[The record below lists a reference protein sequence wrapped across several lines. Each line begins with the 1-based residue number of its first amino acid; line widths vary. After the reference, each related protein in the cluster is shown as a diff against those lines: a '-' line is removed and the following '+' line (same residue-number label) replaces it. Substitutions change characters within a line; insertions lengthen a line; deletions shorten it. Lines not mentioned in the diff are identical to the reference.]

1 MSDVK
6 KDVQKFDTKKVEEG
20 VVEVGKKFKEALSN
34 VARHLPLANLSR
46 NRQKDSFTIEIDLPG
61 VKKEDINVSIEG
73 DYLIVTA
80 ERKMKEEVKKEDYY
94 LMESAFGKYARSF
107 YLPEDIDRDS
117 IDAHYENGRLIITF
131 EKVAAKKRRDIA
143 VK

>member
-6 KDVQKFDTKKVEEG
+6 KELKNVEKKIEEG
-20 VVEVGKKFKEALSN
+20 VVEVGKKFKETLAN
-34 VARHLPLANLSR
+34 VASHLPPANLSR
-46 NRQKDSFTIEIDLPG
+46 NREKESFTVEIDLPG

-80 ERKMKEEVKKEDYY
+80 ERKMREEVKKEDYY

-107 YLPEDIDRDS
+107 YLPEEIDRDT
-117 IDAHYENGRLIITF
+117 IDARYENGRLMITF

>member
-1 MSDVK
+1 MSDIKNEVQNVEK
-6 KDVQKFDTKKVEEG
+6 KIEEG
-20 VVEVGKKFKEALSN
+20 VVETGRKLKEALSN
-34 VARHLPLANLSR
+34 VASHLPLANLSR
-46 NRQKDSFTIEIDLPG
+46 NRQKDTFTVEVDLPG

-73 DYLIVTA
+73 DYLTVTA

-94 LMESAFGKYARSF
+94 LMESAFGKYTRSF

-117 IDAHYENGRLIITF
+117 IEAHYENGRLIITF
-131 EKVAAKKRRDIA
+131 EKVVAKKRRDIA

>member
-1 MSDVK
+1 MSDMKNEVQNVEK
-6 KDVQKFDTKKVEEG
+6 KIEEG
-20 VVEVGKKFKEALSN
+20 VVETGRKLKEALSN
-34 VARHLPLANLSR
+34 VASHLPLANLSR
-46 NRQKDSFTIEIDLPG
+46 NRQKDTFTVEVDLPG

-73 DYLIVTA
+73 DYLTVTA
-80 ERKMKEEVKKEDYY
+80 ERKMKEKVKKEDYY
-94 LMESAFGKYARSF
+94 LMESAFGKYTRSF

-117 IDAHYENGRLIITF
+117 IEARYENGRLIITF

>member
-1 MSDVK
+1 MSDIK
-6 KDVQKFDTKKVEEG
+6 NEVQKVERKVEEG
-20 VVEVGKKFKEALSN
+20 VVETGKRLKEVFSN
-34 VARHLPLANLSR
+34 VASHLPLANLSR
-46 NRQKDSFTIEIDLPG
+46 NREKDNFTIEIDLPG

-73 DYLIVTA
+73 DYLTVTA
-80 ERKMKEEVKKEDYY
+80 ERKLREEVKEDDYY
-94 LMESAFGKYARSF
+94 LMESAFGKYTRSF

-117 IDAHYENGRLIITF
+117 IEAHYEDGRLTITF

>member
-6 KDVQKFDTKKVEEG
+6 KELQNVEKKIEEG
-20 VVEVGKKFKEALSN
+20 VVEVGKKFKETLAN
-34 VARHLPLANLSR
+34 VASHLPLANLSR
-46 NRQKDSFTIEIDLPG
+46 NRAKDSFTIEIDLPG

-80 ERKMKEEVKKEDYY
+80 ERKLHEEVKREDYY

-107 YLPEDIDRDS
+107 YLPDDIDRDS
-117 IDAHYENGRLIITF
+117 IDAKYEDGRLIITF

>member
-1 MSDVK
+1 MSEIKNELQQVEK
-6 KDVQKFDTKKVEEG
+6 KIEEG
-20 VVEVGKKFKEALSN
+20 VVEIGKKFKETLAN
-34 VARHLPLANLSR
+34 VASHLPLANLSR
-46 NRQKDSFTIEIDLPG
+46 NKEKETYTVEIDLPG
-61 VKKEDINVSIEG
+61 VKKEDINVTVEG

-80 ERKMKEEVKKEDYY
+80 ERKMSNEVRKEDYY

-117 IDAHYENGRLIITF
+117 IDARYENGRLIITF
-131 EKVAAKKRRDIA
+131 EKVASKKRRDIA

>member
-1 MSDVK
+1 MSEIKNELQNVEK
-6 KDVQKFDTKKVEEG
+6 KIEEG
-20 VVEVGKKFKEALSN
+20 VVEIGKKVKETLAN
-34 VARHLPLANLSR
+34 VASHLPLANLSR
-46 NRQKDSFTIEIDLPG
+46 NKDKETFTVEIDLPG
-61 VKKEDINVSIEG
+61 VKKEDINVTVEG

-80 ERKMKEEVKKEDYY
+80 ERKMQKEVKKEDYY
-94 LMESAFGKYARSF
+94 LMESAFGKFARSF

-117 IDAHYENGRLIITF
+117 IDARYENGRLIITF

>member
-1 MSDVK
+1 MSDIKNEVQNVEK
-6 KDVQKFDTKKVEEG
+6 KIEEG
-20 VVEVGKKFKEALSN
+20 VVETGRKLKEALSN
-34 VARHLPLANLSR
+34 VASHLPLANLSR
-46 NRQKDSFTIEIDLPG
+46 NRQKDTFTVEVDLPG

-73 DYLIVTA
+73 DYLTVTA
-80 ERKMKEEVKKEDYY
+80 ERKMKEEVEKEDYY
-94 LMESAFGKYARSF
+94 LMESAFGKYTRSF

-117 IDAHYENGRLIITF
+117 IEARYENGRLVITF